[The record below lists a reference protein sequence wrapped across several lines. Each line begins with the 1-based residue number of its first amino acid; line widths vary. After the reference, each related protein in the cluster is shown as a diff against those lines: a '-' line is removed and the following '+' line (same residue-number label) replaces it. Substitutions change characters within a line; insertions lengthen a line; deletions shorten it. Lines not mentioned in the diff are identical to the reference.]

1 MKTLQEREVNFSKL
15 MPKYSSSFPDFLEC
29 FESSNYYYI
38 IYELLKYTLEK
49 KSDEYGASMP
59 GILHFFKKTPL
70 SNLEQLST
78 LTWSKELKN

>member
-1 MKTLQEREVNFSKL
+1 

-59 GILHFFKKTPL
+59 GILHFFKKNPTQQ
-70 SNLEQLST
+70 SRATQYINLVEGA
-78 LTWSKELKN
+78 